1 MPTREREQRVMIET
15 EPDGKTPT
23 ADGLVEHAAQSQ
35 AVDIACLHAK
45 ANDPPAELVHD
56 DQYPVSFQEN
66 RLRPKQ
72 VQAPETIL
80 RVAQEREPRQDDVA
94 PADAEEAAEKAR
106 HARSLSISA
115 PKVLASC
122 CAILGQPKRGLR
134 CLSPTMAWIS
144 SRAGPLGPGAPPLR
158 GLNSKRYLCCL
169 SAA

>member
-1 MPTREREQRVMIET
+1 MIET

-80 RVAQEREPRQDDVA
+80 RVAQEREPRRAIVVRFWTVVGGQDSSYQILVDFG
-94 PADAEEAAEKAR
+94 AEGFGE
-106 HARSLSISA
+106 L
-115 PKVLASC
+115 
-122 CAILGQPKRGLR
+122 LR
-134 CLSPTMAWIS
+134 N
-144 SRAGPLGPGAPPLR
+144 SRATEARVTLLESDN
-158 GLNSKRYLCCL
+158 GLDQFPSRPFG
-169 SAA
+169 SWRASFARTE